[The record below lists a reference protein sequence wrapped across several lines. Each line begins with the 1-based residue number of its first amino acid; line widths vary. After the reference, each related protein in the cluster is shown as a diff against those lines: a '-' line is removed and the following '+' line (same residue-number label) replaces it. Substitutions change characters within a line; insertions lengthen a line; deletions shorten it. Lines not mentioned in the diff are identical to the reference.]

1 MLCYK
6 RIDASEV
13 INIDKIS
20 ASKERIICHYWY
32 LSDKRFKFQ
41 PFVCNECHDISMI
54 SMNLTCILNLFSLM
68 KTS

>member
-1 MLCYK
+1 MLCYR

-32 LSDKRFKFQ
+32 LSDK
-41 PFVCNECHDISMI
+41 
-54 SMNLTCILNLFSLM
+54 
-68 KTS
+68 